1 MAQVHASACVG
12 PQAKLG
18 EGVRIGPFCVLGPDV
33 ELADNVVLHSHVVV
47 DGRTRIGTG
56 TRVSPFASLGQPPQ
70 NLQYRGEPSE
80 LVIGADNIIREYVTM
95 NTGTEGGGMVTRVGN
110 DCMFMV
116 GAHVGHDCRV
126 SDRIIMANNATL
138 GGHVTIGDSVM
149 IGGLAVVHQYVR
161 VGQHAMIGGLSA
173 IARNIIPFGLAY
185 GDRARLI
192 GLNLAGLK
200 RNGFTRADVRALKSA
215 YDLIFA
221 GPGTM
226 ADRLCEVEE
235 RFPEDTQVS
244 NLMAFIRD
252 DSSRTLCWPKAS
264 HGG

>member
-1 MAQVHASACVG
+1 MAQVHASACVD

-18 EGVRIGPFCVLGPDV
+18 EGVRIGPFCVLGADV

-47 DGRTRIGTG
+47 EGRTRIGTG

-80 LVIGADNIIREYVTM
+80 LLIGADNIIREYVTM

-110 DCMFMV
+110 ECMFMV

-126 SDRIIMANNATL
+126 GDHVIMANNATL
-138 GGHVTIGDSVM
+138 GGHVTIGDYVM
-149 IGGLAVVHQYVR
+149 IGGLAAVHQYVR

-173 IARNIIPFGLAY
+173 ITRDVIPFGLAS
-185 GDRARLI
+185 GDRARLV
-192 GLNLAGLK
+192 GLNLMGLK
-200 RNGFTRADVRALKSA
+200 RSGFTRTDVRALKSA

-235 RFPEDTQVS
+235 RFPEDTQVG

-252 DSSRTLCWPKAS
+252 DSSRTLCWPR
-264 HGG
+264 GGDGG